1 MTRRE
6 WRRLAGIPRLP
17 GVWWGL
23 LGALALLTACGRQA
37 TDPLQESEILFHDE
51 FVPGATG
58 NWLLEE
64 DVAGRTTVVDEQLSI
79 RLDAVNML
87 QFASLRDPFF
97 TDFVLDVEARLVTGD
112 PAGTMGVLAR
122 MQDNTQFYRFAITG
136 TGLYLVERR
145 NADGSWTRYE
155 EDWAMSPSIQTG
167 VNAVNRLRIV
177 AQGAT
182 MRFYVNETLLQ
193 EVTDSQYTAGVI
205 ALEAGTYG
213 QPGMQV
219 VFDNLVVKRP

>member
-1 MTRRE
+1 MTKYG
-6 WRRLAGIPRLP
+6 WLSWVGLKRLCR
-17 GVWWGL
+17 WGL
-23 LGALALLTACGRQA
+23 VWVWLLLLTACRQSA
-37 TDPLQESEILFHDE
+37 DTLLDSDILFHDE

-64 DVAGRTTVVDEQLSI
+64 DVAGRTTIVDEQLSI
-79 RLDAVNML
+79 QVDTVNML
-87 QFASLRDPFF
+87 QFASLRDPILS
-97 TDFVLDVEARLVTGD
+97 DFVLDVEARLVAGD
-112 PAGTMGVLAR
+112 PAGTIGVLAR

-145 NADGSWTRYE
+145 NVDGSWTRYQ
-155 EDWAMSPSIQTG
+155 EDWAMSPAIQTG
-167 VNAVNRLRIV
+167 LNAVNRLRIM

-193 EVTDSQYTAGVI
+193 EVTDSQYTAGMM